1 MSLVAGVDS
10 STQSCK
16 VVIRDAESGALVRE
30 GRAAHP
36 DGTEVNPDAWWS
48 ALNEAI
54 AQAGG
59 LDDVS
64 AISIGGQQHGMVVL
78 DSDGVVIRDAL
89 LWNDTRSAEQA
100 KEIVVKFGPQGI
112 ADLTGSLPVASFT
125 STKLLWLKQNEPA
138 NAAKVAAVCLPHDW
152 LTWRLAGYGPIAES
166 KLGPNLSALTT
177 DASDAS
183 GTGYFNPQ
191 TGKYVNEVLDFV
203 LGHVPQ
209 LPRIVKSNEAAH
221 NNTDDRA
228 INLAIGAGAGD
239 NAAAAFGVLAKAGD
253 LIVSLGTSGTVFAV
267 SATATNDSSGTIA
280 GFASASGDF
289 LPLVCTLNAARV
301 LDSMSSLL
309 GVSHDELGKLAMQSR
324 SGADGVVLIPY
335 FEGER
340 TPNLPEAKASIHGL
354 TLKNNTPANIA
365 RAAIEGMLC
374 GLAAGLEA
382 LQKAGV
388 KTERVILVGGAAA
401 NHAVQQ
407 IAAEVFG
414 VSVTVPA
421 PGEYVAN
428 GAARQAASILLG
440 NAPTWKID
448 TLATIESS
456 GQGPALAQYQK
467 YSENVIAAVH

>member
-1 MSLVAGVDS
+1 MTLVAGVDS

-16 VVIRDAESGALVRE
+16 VVIRDLETGALVRE
-30 GRAAHP
+30 GRATHP
-36 DGTEVNPDAWWS
+36 NGTEVNPQSWWV

-54 AQAGG
+54 DQAGG

-78 DSDGVVIRDAL
+78 DTDGKVIRDAL
-89 LWNDTRSAEQA
+89 LWNDTRSAGQA
-100 KEIVVKFGPQGI
+100 NDIVAKFGAQGI

-125 STKLLWLKQNEPA
+125 STKLLWLQQKEPA
-138 NAAKVAAVCLPHDW
+138 NAARVAAVCLPHDW
-152 LTWRLAGYGPIAES
+152 LTWRLAGYGPAGDS

-183 GTGYFNPQ
+183 GTGYFNPKS
-191 TGKYVNEVLDFV
+191 GEYVNEVLEFV
-203 LGHVPQ
+203 LGHLPIVPK
-209 LPRIVKSNEAAH
+209 IVEPNQAAH
-221 NNTDDRA
+221 TTTVSGGQ
-228 INLAIGAGAGD
+228 LKIGAGAGD

-253 LIVSLGTSGTVFAV
+253 VVVSLGTSGTVFAV
-267 SATATNDSSGTIA
+267 SKTATNDSTGTIA
-280 GFASASGDF
+280 GFASASRDF

-301 LDSMSSLL
+301 LDSFSAVL
-309 GVSHDELGKLAMQSR
+309 GVDHSELGTLALQSTP
-324 SGADGVVLIPY
+324 GAEGVVLVPY

-340 TPNLPEAKASIHGL
+340 TPNLPDAKAGLHGL
-354 TLKNNTPANIA
+354 TLKNNTRANIA

-374 GLAAGLEA
+374 GLAAGLQA
-382 LQKAGV
+382 LESAGV

-401 NHAVQQ
+401 NPAVQQ

-414 VSVTVPA
+414 APITVPA

-440 NAPTWKID
+440 SAPDWAIE
-448 TLATIESS
+448 TLAQISTH
-456 GQGPALAQYQK
+456 GQGPALSQYKK
-467 YSENVIAAVH
+467 YADNYLG